1 MAQASAVLGRGS
13 GRRWENPDMR
23 APPVSGWRD
32 RAAYPFGGEGKWAVG
47 SFSGRA
53 ESDPRPFSYF
63 LFFFLFSFSN
73 FLYFFHIICKFD
85 LNQVKPFLEI
95 L

>member
-1 MAQASAVLGRGS
+1 MCGPRPSVGGGTGWRTPLG
-13 GRRWENPDMR
+13 
-23 APPVSGWRD
+23 AKVSGPW
-32 RAAYPFGGEGKWAVG
+32 APFSARPKVT
-47 SFSGRA
+47 
-53 ESDPRPFSYF
+53 PRPFSYF
-63 LFFFLFSFSN
+63 LFFFLFSFSD